1 MDDEKSRDE
10 SAWIV
15 TVAGKKKESAD
26 AGELLDIGESGEGG

>member
-15 TVAGKKKESAD
+15 TVAGKKESSD

>member
-15 TVAGKKKESAD
+15 PVAGKKESAD
-26 AGELLDIGESGEGG
+26 VGELLDIGESGEGG

>member
-15 TVAGKKKESAD
+15 TVAGKNEAAD
-26 AGELLDIGESGEGG
+26 GGEVLDIGESGEGG

>member
-15 TVAGKKKESAD
+15 TVARKKESAD
-26 AGELLDIGESGEGG
+26 VGELLDIGESGEGG

>member
-15 TVAGKKKESAD
+15 TVAGKKEFAD
-26 AGELLDIGESGEGG
+26 AEELLDIGESGEGG

>member
-15 TVAGKKKESAD
+15 TVAGKKEPAD
-26 AGELLDIGESGEGG
+26 VGELLDIGESGEGG

>member
-10 SAWIV
+10 SAWIA
-15 TVAGKKKESAD
+15 TVAGKKESAD

>member
-15 TVAGKKKESAD
+15 TVAGKKSPPMSGNYSTSANRGRED
-26 AGELLDIGESGEGG
+26 